1 MTHKTL
7 DKIKSKLSPK
17 SILKILL
24 ILFLAC
30 VLSCGAF
37 AVYCIASAPD
47 IGDMNVSPDGYRTT
61 ILDRDGNVLLT
72 LSGQESNRVYVK
84 YDDIPK
90 DLVNAFVAIED
101 TRFFTHNGIDIRGIL
116 RAIFRGITRRGFS
129 EGASTITQ
137 QLIKNNVL
145 TGWTEEQTFAD
156 KLVRKIQEQ
165 YLAVRLEKS
174 VSKEWIL
181 ENYLNTINLG
191 GGNWGVETASMYYF
205 GKDVSTLNLSECAVI
220 AGITKNPTGYNPV
233 TNPVNNANRRKLVLK
248 CMLNDGYIDDTQYN
262 EALRDDVYA
271 RIANTGATHSSS
283 VIMNYFE
290 DALVTTLLRDL
301 QVAYGMTEEAAWNM
315 LYRGGLT
322 VYSTEDPTLQ
332 QKCEKITSDS
342 ELIPNDSQTSCVL
355 LDNATGQVLALIGG
369 SGPKQASLIYNR
381 ALSSVR
387 QPGST
392 FKIIGEYAAGLEDN
406 AFTLGTVYDDAP
418 YTYSDGTPISNSDG
432 SYSGK
437 MTVRDAIIDSNN
449 VVALKCLQDVTLD
462 RVWESLRSF
471 GISTL
476 EEDKDKYEAL
486 ALGGTGNGVTNLEL
500 TSAYSVIARGGE
512 YKEPVFY
519 TKILDMDGNK
529 LIQNTP
535 ESHAVISKD
544 TARLLA
550 LAMQDVVEKGTAS
563 ETAIENYVLAGKT
576 GTTSGSKDSWMVGFS
591 DSCTLGV
598 WGGKDDNSPL
608 SDMTYV
614 KNIWKEIMA
623 ESSSPK
629 SEDGSSE
636 ESLATAKICTKCGKL
651 AVTGLCNAS
660 IQRDMTRD
668 EFFREGTVPTKPC
681 DCHEAITICSESGK
695 VAGPYCPITEKI
707 TNVYLKE
714 GTPGTA
720 DAEYC
725 FPNDPDEKCS
735 IHQSVLDIIFGSSSD
750 ANSEDST
757 AQNQAGPG
765 ENEQNQAGSQENE
778 QSPAG
783 SQGNEQNQAGS
794 QENEQSPAGSQEN
807 EQSDS
812 GGIEDTFRNW
822 WNDLFS

>member
-17 SILKILL
+17 SVLKILL
-24 ILFLAC
+24 ILFLVC
-30 VLSCGAF
+30 FLSCGAF

-47 IGDMNVSPDGYRTT
+47 IGDINVSPDGYRTT

-165 YLAVRLEKS
+165 YLAVKLEKS

-248 CMLNDGYIDDTQYN
+248 CMLNDGYIDDKQYN

-271 RIANTGATHSSS
+271 RIADTGATHSST

-301 QVAYGMTEEAAWNM
+301 QVAYGLTEESAWNM

-322 VYSTEDPTLQ
+322 IYSTEDPILQ

-342 ELIPNDSQTSCVL
+342 ELIPGDSQTSCVL

-369 SGPKQASLIYNR
+369 SGSKQASLIYNR

-392 FKIIGEYAAGLEDN
+392 FKIIGEYAAGLEDKT
-406 AFTLGTVYDDAP
+406 FTLGTVYDDAP
-418 YTYSDGTPISNSDG
+418 YTYSDGTPISNSDD
-432 SYSGK
+432 SYSGRI
-437 MTVRDAIIDSNN
+437 TVRDAIIDSNN

-519 TKILDMDGNK
+519 TKILDMDGNT
-529 LIQNTP
+529 LIQNTS

-550 LAMQDVVEKGTAS
+550 LAMQDVVEKGTAQ
-563 ETAIENYVLAGKT
+563 ETAIENHILAGKT
-576 GTTSGSKDSWMVGFS
+576 GTTNGSKDSWMVGFS

-608 SDMTYV
+608 SDTSYV
-614 KNIWKEIMA
+614 KSIWKEIMA
-623 ESSSPK
+623 ESSSPQTE
-629 SEDGSSE
+629 SASE
-636 ESLATAKICTKCGKL
+636 ESLTTAKICTKCGKL
-651 AVTGLCNAS
+651 AVSGLCNAS
-660 IQRDMTRD
+660 IQGDMTRD
-668 EFFREGTVPTKPC
+668 EFFREGTVPTETC
-681 DCHEAITICSESGK
+681 DCHESITICSESGK
-695 VAGPYCPITEKI
+695 VAGPYCPITERI

-750 ANSEDST
+750 TNSSDSNVH
-757 AQNQAGPG
+757 NQADP
-765 ENEQNQAGSQENE
+765 E
-778 QSPAG
+778 
-783 SQGNEQNQAGS
+783 GNEQNQAGYQGNEQSQTGS
-794 QENEQSPAGSQEN
+794 QENEQ

-822 WNDLFS
+822 WSELFS